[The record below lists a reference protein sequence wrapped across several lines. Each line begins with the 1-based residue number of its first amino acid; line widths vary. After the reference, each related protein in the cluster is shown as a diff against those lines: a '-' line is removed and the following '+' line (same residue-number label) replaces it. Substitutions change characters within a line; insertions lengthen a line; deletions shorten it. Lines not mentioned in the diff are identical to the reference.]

1 MYKIFKIVL
10 VIFLASLF
18 LISLNTHV
26 NGNPDNHIR
35 YANTPQK
42 SILIINLTEEINPGS
57 SNMFR
62 RELSNI
68 NSSHISAVIINMNTP
83 GGILGNMISMVQYIN
98 HTERE
103 GIPVYTYIAPDSLGA
118 SAGSY
123 VAMASTSIYMGKGSE
138 IGPSTPIVVGG
149 TSLEQKHT
157 TNAMESFMTSLANA
171 HNRNATAAFNMVSNN
186 TAYNET
192 QAVKNGVVNGFSPS
206 LNAFINSENLS
217 SYKRVY
223 ANENAYDQFLS
234 FLSNPIVDGLFILLG
249 IVAIFL
255 DFYHGTV
262 LLSITGIVLITL
274 GLLGAEIIGAS
285 IVGLIFLLMAAV
297 LIFLEFKTNHGIA
310 LLSGLITGIVGIYF
324 LASSYDTANPGYS
337 PSPFGVEF
345 YISAI
350 IIVMLGIILILYIHK
365 IMKSFLKKRFTGA
378 ESIIGSTGESR
389 SDMTKGNTGFIAIEG
404 IEWEAVNIGMDE
416 IIKGDKVMI
425 MERNGIK
432 LLVKKKK

>member
-1 MYKIFKIVL
+1 MYKIFKIAL
-10 VIFLASLF
+10 IIFLASLL
-18 LISLNTHV
+18 LISFNTHV
-26 NGNPDNHIR
+26 NGNADKHSP
-35 YANTPQK
+35 YANSPQK

-68 NSSHISAVIINMNTP
+68 NSSHVSAVIINMNTP
-83 GGILGNMISMVQYIN
+83 GGILANMISMVQYIN
-98 HTERE
+98 NTEAK
-103 GIPVYTYIAPDSLGA
+103 GIPVYTYIPPDSLGA

-157 TNAMESFMTSLANA
+157 TDAMESFMTAMANA

-192 QAVKNGVVNGFSPS
+192 QAVKNGVVNGYSPS

-217 SYKRVY
+217 SYNRIY

-234 FLSNPIVDGLFILLG
+234 FLSDPTIDGIFILLG

-262 LLSITGIVLITL
+262 LLSITGIVLIVL

-297 LIFLEFKTNHGIA
+297 LILLEFKTNHGIA

-337 PSPFGVEF
+337 PSPFGICF

-350 IIVMLGIILILYIHK
+350 IIVILGIILVLYIHK
-365 IMKSFLKKRFTGA
+365 ILKSFLKKRFTGA
-378 ESIIGSTGESR
+378 ESIIGGTGESR
-389 SDMTKGNTGFIAIEG
+389 SNITKGSTGFISIEG
-404 IEWEAVNIGMDE
+404 IEWEAVNVGMDE
-416 IIKGDKVMI
+416 INKDDRVTIIGRD
-425 MERNGIK
+425 GIK